1 SRCVPG
7 TVVAASRDVQSDRRC
22 GRHQRC
28 SASRNSLHRF
38 APVAV
43 RTDLR
48 LQGAR
53 LPRRATRFRAI
64 PSVHG
69 STPLRRSRRYHATQP
84 TPRRTMNVQ
93 KIAEK
98 DAVATVTE
106 FLEAAAAEDIDRAV
120 SLIADDIAWR
130 NTWLPTIRGAGMVRR
145 IFAGLE
151 RPSLGFGV

>member
-1 SRCVPG
+1 
-7 TVVAASRDVQSDRRC
+7 
-22 GRHQRC
+22 
-28 SASRNSLHRF
+28 
-38 APVAV
+38 
-43 RTDLR
+43 
-48 LQGAR
+48 
-53 LPRRATRFRAI
+53 
-64 PSVHG
+64 
-69 STPLRRSRRYHATQP
+69 
-84 TPRRTMNVQ
+84 MNVQ

-151 RPSLGFGV
+151 RPSLGFGVVVHHIAADGDIVLTERTDVLRFGPVRIEFWVCGTFEVRDGRIVLWDDHFDVLTFLRGTVVGVLRAVLRRS